1 MSTHT
6 EGLIMD
12 RRQFLFDASL
22 ALAAAAKCAPIR
34 NPVGLQDRAHCAPW
48 LVGTE
53 MPYSALAYAKPLVA
67 RVLSDFGILTFP
79 NELKWDAVHTAPG
92 VYNFDIPDKFMVWAQ
107 QNRLQVRGHN
117 LAWPDYGTPKWVM
130 DYATRSNARA
140 LLEEHI
146 ITVVRRYAGKIHS
159 WDVLNEPLNVW
170 DKRPDLLAAHPWVDL
185 IGPEYI
191 DIAFHTAASA
201 DPHARL
207 ICNQNYLESD
217 DPGDQQNR
225 DAMLVQLRRIKS
237 AGVPIHGIGIESH
250 LFAEKTMATSNMER
264 FIGEVRSLGL
274 EVQITELDVND
285 SQLPLNIE
293 RRDQMVADVYK
304 RYLDLMTRIASPTV
318 IAFWSYTDKNNW
330 YDWAEKT
337 LPRYGRPD
345 GAPHRPGLLDADLR
359 EKPAYYAV
367 SAALSR

>member
-1 MSTHT
+1 
-6 EGLIMD
+6 
-12 RRQFLFDASL
+12 
-22 ALAAAAKCAPIR
+22 
-34 NPVGLQDRAHCAPW
+34 
-48 LVGTE
+48 
-53 MPYSALAYAKPLVA
+53 
-67 RVLSDFGILTFP
+67 
-79 NELKWDAVHTAPG
+79 
-92 VYNFDIPDKFMVWAQ
+92 
-107 QNRLQVRGHN
+107 
-117 LAWPDYGTPKWVM
+117 
-130 DYATRSNARA
+130 
-140 LLEEHI
+140 
-146 ITVVRRYAGKIHS
+146 VRRYAGKIHS

-207 ICNQNYLESD
+207 IWNQNYLESD